1 MHCTWWTQNQNSCL
15 WVIHYDTLIQ
25 ASDIDF
31 VIIQCNGPIRRVH
44 HFCYSNVLPLKQAPS
59 GYWSIGGSPSHLVL
73 LSGHLGIWF
82 HTSHLVIYLP
92 DRLNSMLSFWMH
104 RSVIAPISQC
114 LDYLCTSQ
122 SCIWSFGHRVFYYY
136 LLWFPRPPKEF

>member
-44 HFCYSNVLPLKQAPS
+44 HFCYSNVLPLKSRHHNATGQLAAVPVILFS
-59 GYWSIGGSPSHLVL
+59 Y
-73 LSGHLGIWF
+73 
-82 HTSHLVIYLP
+82 LVILESGSIP
-92 DRLNSMLSFWMH
+92 VIWSFTFQTNSVLSFWMH
-104 RSVIAPISQC
+104 LSVIAPISQC